1 METLNSVV
9 DYCNDLLAIDQ
20 FNDYC
25 PNGLQIQ
32 GRPEVKRIV
41 GGVTASRELI
51 DAAISANADAI
62 LVHHG
67 YFWKGEDPAITGMK
81 YDRVK
86 RLLESGI
93 SLIAY
98 HLPLDAHPR
107 YGNNAQLAK
116 SLGLT
121 VDGGFARHGRI
132 DIAQH
137 GHLQKPLAAPA
148 FAQLLADTLG
158 RTPLHIAGH
167 DREINTVGWC
177 TGAAQGYIDEAAL
190 LGLDA
195 YISGEVSEH
204 TWHAAKE
211 LGIDYFSA
219 GHHATER
226 YGVIALGQHLSEHFA
241 VEFNFIDLPN
251 PV

>member
-1 METLNSVV
+1 METLNKIV
-9 DYCNDLLAIDQ
+9 DYCNDLLNIDQ

-25 PNGLQIQ
+25 PNGLQVQ
-32 GRPEVKRIV
+32 GRPEVRRIV
-41 GGVTASRELI
+41 GGVTASRALI
-51 DAAISANADAI
+51 DAAVDAGADAI

-67 YFWKGEDPAITGMK
+67 YFWKGEDATLTGMK
-81 YDRVK
+81 YERVK
-86 RLLESGI
+86 RLIEAGI
-93 SLIAY
+93 SLIGY

-121 VDGGFARHGRI
+121 VDGGFARHGRV
-132 DIAQH
+132 DIAQY
-137 GHLQKPLAAPA
+137 GHLQQPLTATG
-148 FAQLLADTLG
+148 FAQLLTDELG
-158 RTPLHIAGH
+158 REPMQIVGH
-167 DREINTVGWC
+167 DREIAKIGWC
-177 TGAAQGYIDEAAL
+177 TGAAQGYIDEAAA

-204 TWHAAKE
+204 TWHAARE
-211 LGIDYFSA
+211 LEVDYFAA

-226 YGVIALGQHLSEHFA
+226 YGVMALGQHLTEHFA
-241 VEFNFIDLPN
+241 LEFNFIDLEN